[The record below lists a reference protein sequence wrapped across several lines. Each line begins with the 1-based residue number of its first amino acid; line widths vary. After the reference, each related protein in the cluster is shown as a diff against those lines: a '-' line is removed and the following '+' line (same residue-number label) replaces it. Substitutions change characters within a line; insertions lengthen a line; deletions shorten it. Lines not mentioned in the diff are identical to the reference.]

1 MRVKHGGWLVSVE
14 TDWGEQAKRL
24 LKSQL
29 KAKGCTYADLARRLS
44 DAGSPETEANVRS
57 KIARGRFTAA
67 FLLESLHL
75 VGSDVLK

>member
-1 MRVKHGGWLVSVE
+1 MSAV

-24 LKSQL
+24 LKAQL

-44 DAGSPETEANVRS
+44 EAGSSETEANVRS

-67 FLLESLHL
+67 FLLQSLHL
-75 VGSDVLK
+75 IGSDAMR